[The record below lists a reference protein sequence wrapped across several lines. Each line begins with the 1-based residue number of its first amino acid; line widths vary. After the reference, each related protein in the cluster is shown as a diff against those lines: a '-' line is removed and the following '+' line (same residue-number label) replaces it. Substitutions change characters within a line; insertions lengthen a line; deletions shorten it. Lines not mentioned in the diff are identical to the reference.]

1 VNTSTQ
7 QQLSAKLA
15 RALRLG
21 AIMTMLI
28 ASGCA
33 VATNAI
39 RSDFLEYNGIIQ
51 FNQTQQMVLNLVRMH
66 YRESPLFLQAG
77 SVTAAYESRAQVSTE
92 ATLANDGT
100 PITIGGSYQ
109 FASKPTV
116 TYTPIE
122 GRAYVQQF
130 MSEIS
135 YDNFALLVRA
145 GWPTHKLITM
155 LVERYTTENGEVL
168 VNNHKSKSYSK
179 FKDLLKKFE
188 EAEQADRV
196 GLFMRPKGGYD
207 LRIGDFTIP
216 VERLQMRSLVDV
228 MFFASQD
235 VETPPEHTKRTKKFD
250 PGGNLRMSYS
260 ESKPKN
266 AMVWAEYNGYYY
278 SVDHN
283 DIEAKDTLA
292 LLVQISRIQSGP
304 PGPAPL
310 LTIPANN

>member
-1 VNTSTQ
+1 
-7 QQLSAKLA
+7 
-15 RALRLG
+15 
-21 AIMTMLI
+21 MTMLI

-207 LRIGDFTIP
+207 LRNIKVLAQANPGL
-216 VERLQMRSLVDV
+216 LQL
-228 MFFASQD
+228 
-235 VETPPEHTKRTKKFD
+235 
-250 PGGNLRMSYS
+250 GGKGAWPTVKLM
-260 ESKPKN
+260 K
-266 AMVWAEYNGYYY
+266 
-278 SVDHN
+278 
-283 DIEAKDTLA
+283 
-292 LLVQISRIQSGP
+292 
-304 PGPAPL
+304 
-310 LTIPANN
+310 